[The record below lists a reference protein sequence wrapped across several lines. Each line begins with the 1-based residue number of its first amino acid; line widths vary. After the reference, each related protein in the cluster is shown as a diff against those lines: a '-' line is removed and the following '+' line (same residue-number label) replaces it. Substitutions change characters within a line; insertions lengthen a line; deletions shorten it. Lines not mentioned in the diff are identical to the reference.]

1 MRVAVCVSNN
11 SLEKQTIE
19 LIKKLERH
27 YGVEYVNGKGFEYVN
42 AMGGLYES
50 AKTTYEYDN
59 VKHVVYLGC
68 VLDYVVDKKDIHP
81 LDEQIVLCALDNLDV
96 VYVNVAGMPQE
107 VIDSYHQF
115 DEFCP
120 GKVIDVVDVDTFV
133 I

>member
-19 LIKKLERH
+19 LIKKLESH
-27 YGVEYVNGKGFEYVN
+27 YGVEYVN

-59 VKHVVYLGC
+59 AKNVVYLGC
-68 VLDYVVDKKDIHP
+68 VLDYVVNEKDIHP

-96 VYVNVAGMPQE
+96 VYVNTTGMTSDE
-107 VIDSYHQF
+107 VNSYHQF
-115 DEFCP
+115 DEFFA
-120 GKVIDVVDVDTFV
+120 GKVVDVNDVDTFV

>member
-27 YGVEYVNGKGFEYVN
+27 YGVEYVNGNGVEYVN
-42 AMGGLYES
+42 VMGGLYGS

-59 VKHVVYLGC
+59 AKNVVYLGC
-68 VLDYVVDKKDIHP
+68 VLDYVVDDIHP

-96 VYVNVAGMPQE
+96 VYVYTSGMTEEQ
-107 VIDSYHQF
+107 ISRYHQF

-120 GKVIDVVDVDTFV
+120 GKVINVVDLDTFV
-133 I
+133 IE

>member
-27 YGVEYVNGKGFEYVN
+27 YDVEYVN
-42 AMGGLYES
+42 AMGGLYYS

-59 VKHVVYLGC
+59 EKNVVYLGC
-68 VLDYVVDKKDIHP
+68 VLDYVVSEKDIHP

-96 VYVNVAGMPQE
+96 VYVNTSGMSQE
-107 VIDSYHQF
+107 EIDSYHQF

-120 GKVIDVVDVDTFV
+120 GKVVDVVDVDTFV

>member
-1 MRVAVCVSNN
+1 MRIAVCVSNN

-19 LIKKLERH
+19 LIKKLESH
-27 YGVEYVNGKGFEYVN
+27 YGVEYVN

-59 VKHVVYLGC
+59 AKNVVYLGC
-68 VLDYVVDKKDIHP
+68 VLDYAVREKDIHP

-96 VYVNVAGMPQE
+96 VYVNTTGMASDE
-107 VIDSYHQF
+107 VNSYHQF
-115 DEFCP
+115 DEFFA
-120 GKVIDVVDVDTFV
+120 GKVIDVNDVDTFV

>member
-19 LIKKLERH
+19 LIKKLESH
-27 YGVEYVNGKGFEYVN
+27 YGVEYVN

-59 VKHVVYLGC
+59 VKNVVYLGC
-68 VLDYVVDKKDIHP
+68 VLDYAVREKDIHP

-96 VYVNVAGMPQE
+96 VYVNTTDMTSDE
-107 VIDSYHQF
+107 VNSYHQF
-115 DEFCP
+115 DEFFA
-120 GKVIDVVDVDTFV
+120 GKVVDVNDVDTFV

>member
-19 LIKKLERH
+19 LIKKLESH
-27 YGVEYVNGKGFEYVN
+27 YGVEYVN

-59 VKHVVYLGC
+59 VKNVVYLGC
-68 VLDYVVDKKDIHP
+68 ALDYAVREKDIHP

-96 VYVNVAGMPQE
+96 VYVNTTGMTSDE
-107 VIDSYHQF
+107 VNSYHQF
-115 DEFCP
+115 DEFFA
-120 GKVIDVVDVDTFV
+120 GKVVDVNDVDTFV

>member
-1 MRVAVCVSNN
+1 MRIAVCVSNN

-19 LIKKLERH
+19 LIKKLESH
-27 YGVEYVNGKGFEYVN
+27 YGVEYVN

-59 VKHVVYLGC
+59 AKHVVYLGC
-68 VLDYVVDKKDIHP
+68 VLDYAVHEKDIHP

-96 VYVNVAGMPQE
+96 VYVNTTDMTSDE
-107 VIDSYHQF
+107 INSYHQF
-115 DEFCP
+115 DEFFA
-120 GKVIDVVDVDTFV
+120 GKVVDVNDVDTFV

>member
-1 MRVAVCVSNN
+1 MRVAVCVSKN

-19 LIKKLERH
+19 LIKKLESH
-27 YGVEYVNGKGFEYVN
+27 YGVEYVN

-59 VKHVVYLGC
+59 VKNVVYLGC
-68 VLDYVVDKKDIHP
+68 VLDYVVSEKDIHP

-96 VYVNVAGMPQE
+96 VYANTAGMTPEE
-107 VIDSYHQF
+107 VNSYHQF
-115 DEFCP
+115 DEFFA
-120 GKVIDVVDVDTFV
+120 GKVVDVNDVDTFV

>member
-19 LIKKLERH
+19 LIKKLESH
-27 YGVEYVNGKGFEYVN
+27 YGVEYVN

-59 VKHVVYLGC
+59 VKNVVYLGC
-68 VLDYVVDKKDIHP
+68 VLDYAVREKDIHP

-96 VYVNVAGMPQE
+96 VYVNTTGMTSDE
-107 VIDSYHQF
+107 INSYHQF
-115 DEFCP
+115 DEFFA
-120 GKVIDVVDVDTFV
+120 GKVVDVNDVDTFV

>member
-19 LIKKLERH
+19 LIKKLESH
-27 YGVEYVNGKGFEYVN
+27 YGVEYVN

-50 AKTTYEYDN
+50 AKTTYEHDN
-59 VKHVVYLGC
+59 AKNVVYLGC
-68 VLDYVVDKKDIHP
+68 VLDYAVREKDIHP

-96 VYVNVAGMPQE
+96 VYVNTTGMTSDE
-107 VIDSYHQF
+107 VNSYHQF
-115 DEFCP
+115 DEFFA
-120 GKVIDVVDVDTFV
+120 GKVVDVNDVDTFV

>member
-1 MRVAVCVSNN
+1 MRIAVCVSNN

-19 LIKKLERH
+19 LIKKLESH
-27 YGVEYVNGKGFEYVN
+27 YGVEYVN

-59 VKHVVYLGC
+59 AKNVVYLGC
-68 VLDYVVDKKDIHP
+68 VLDYAVHEKDIHP

-96 VYVNVAGMPQE
+96 VYVNTTDMTSDE
-107 VIDSYHQF
+107 INSYHQF
-115 DEFCP
+115 DEFFA
-120 GKVIDVVDVDTFV
+120 GKVVDVNDVDTFV

>member
-1 MRVAVCVSNN
+1 MRVAVCVSKN

-19 LIKKLERH
+19 LIKKLESH
-27 YGVEYVNGKGFEYVN
+27 YGVEYVN

-59 VKHVVYLGC
+59 AKNVVYLGC
-68 VLDYVVDKKDIHP
+68 VLDYAVREKDIHP

-96 VYVNVAGMPQE
+96 VYVNTTGMTSDE
-107 VIDSYHQF
+107 INSYHQF
-115 DEFCP
+115 DEFFA
-120 GKVIDVVDVDTFV
+120 GKVVDVNDVDTFV

>member
-27 YGVEYVNGKGFEYVN
+27 YDVEYVN
-42 AMGGLYES
+42 AMGGLYYS

-59 VKHVVYLGC
+59 EKNVVYLGC
-68 VLDYVVDKKDIHP
+68 VLDYVVSEKDIHP

-96 VYVNVAGMPQE
+96 VYVNTTGMTSDE
-107 VIDSYHQF
+107 VNSYHQF
-115 DEFCP
+115 DEFFA
-120 GKVIDVVDVDTFV
+120 GKVVDVNDVDTFV

>member
-19 LIKKLERH
+19 LIKKLEKH
-27 YGVEYVNGKGFEYVN
+27 YGVEYVN
-42 AMGGLYES
+42 AMGGLYQS

-59 VKHVVYLGC
+59 AKHVVYLGC
-68 VLDYVVDKKDIHP
+68 VLDYVVNEKDIHP

-96 VYVNVAGMPQE
+96 VYVNTSGMTPEE
-107 VIDSYHQF
+107 VNSYHQF
-115 DEFCP
+115 DEFFA
-120 GKVIDVVDVDTFV
+120 GKVVDVNDVDTFV

>member
-19 LIKKLERH
+19 LIKKLESH
-27 YGVEYVNGKGFEYVN
+27 YGVEYVN

-59 VKHVVYLGC
+59 AKNVVYLGC
-68 VLDYVVDKKDIHP
+68 VLDYVVDDIHP

-96 VYVNVAGMPQE
+96 VYVYTSGMTEEQ
-107 VIDSYHQF
+107 ISRYHQF
-115 DEFCP
+115 DEFCQ
-120 GKVIDVVDVDTFV
+120 GKVINVVDLDTFV
-133 I
+133 IE

>member
-19 LIKKLERH
+19 LIKKLEKH
-27 YGVEYVNGKGFEYVN
+27 YGVEYVN

-59 VKHVVYLGC
+59 AKNVVYLGC
-68 VLDYVVDKKDIHP
+68 VLDYVVNEKDIHP

-96 VYVNVAGMPQE
+96 VYVNTSGMTPEE
-107 VIDSYHQF
+107 VNSYHQF
-115 DEFCP
+115 DEFFA
-120 GKVIDVVDVDTFV
+120 GKVVDVNDVDTFV

>member
-1 MRVAVCVSNN
+1 MRIAVCVSKN

-19 LIKKLERH
+19 LIKKLESH
-27 YGVEYVNGKGFEYVN
+27 YGVEYVN

-59 VKHVVYLGC
+59 AKNVVYLGC
-68 VLDYVVDKKDIHP
+68 VLDYAVHEKDIHP

-96 VYVNVAGMPQE
+96 VYVNTTGMTSDE
-107 VIDSYHQF
+107 VNSYHQF
-115 DEFCP
+115 DEFFA
-120 GKVIDVVDVDTFV
+120 GKVVDVNDVDTFV

>member
-1 MRVAVCVSNN
+1 MRIAVCVSNN

-19 LIKKLERH
+19 LIKKLESH
-27 YGVEYVNGKGFEYVN
+27 YGVEYVN

-59 VKHVVYLGC
+59 AKNVVYLGC
-68 VLDYVVDKKDIHP
+68 VLDYVVCEKDIHP

-96 VYVNVAGMPQE
+96 VYVNVAGMSQE
-107 VIDSYHQF
+107 EIDSYHQF

-120 GKVIDVVDVDTFV
+120 GKVVDVVDVDTFV

>member
-19 LIKKLERH
+19 LIKKLESH
-27 YGVEYVNGKGFEYVN
+27 YGVEYVNGNGAEYVN
-42 AMGGLYES
+42 VMGGLYGS

-59 VKHVVYLGC
+59 VKNVVYLGC
-68 VLDYVVDKKDIHP
+68 VLDYVVCEKDLHP

-96 VYVNVAGMPQE
+96 IYVNTNGMTSDE
-107 VIDSYHQF
+107 VSRYHQF
-115 DEFCP
+115 DEFFA
-120 GKVIDVVDVDTFV
+120 GKVVDVNDVDTFV